1 MLLRITS
8 AYPNALDTIPGHTE
22 YLVISV
28 KHSQINGN
36 KKNRFPKDVLSA
48 SKIGVLILHSLNDNI
63 MKYGQ

>member
-36 KKNRFPKDVLSA
+36 KKKQISKGRFECIQNWCA
-48 SKIGVLILHSLNDNI
+48 SF
-63 MKYGQ
+63 YTQ

>member
-28 KHSQINGN
+28 KHSHIKGN
-36 KKNRFPKDVLSA
+36 KKTDFQRTF
-48 SKIGVLILHSLNDNI
+48 
-63 MKYGQ
+63 